1 VFWDLVPNFL
11 VSRSDCWIW
20 CRILIGSV
28 VEDCD
33 HLFLIDG
40 MFCRIDCQKKGG
52 VRFTIGGN
60 PYFLMVLIHNVGG
73 VGDIQ
78 SVKIK
83 GSYSGWVPMFRNWGA
98 MWTVRSKIA
107 GALSFLITLS
117 DGSSGELQVRPNVG
131 EPQQCLIR
139 TLFPTGT

>member
-1 VFWDLVPNFL
+1 M
-11 VSRSDCWIW
+11 
-20 CRILIGSV
+20 
-28 VEDCD
+28 E
-33 HLFLIDG
+33 
-40 MFCRIDCQKKGG
+40 CQKKGG

-117 DGSSGELQVRPNVG
+117 DGSSVPCTNAVQASYRFGQTWESRNNA
-131 EPQQCLIR
+131 
-139 TLFPTGT
+139 